1 MRKILILCLVAL
13 FALSVSG
20 CSSKTEYDKLFDEKE
35 ALVKKIASISSEK
48 TDLAKTIVSR
58 DMEIRDLKSELKTVN
73 SKLSVLEKELAAKT
87 VK

>member
-73 SKLSVLEKELAAKT
+73 SKLSVLEKELAAMTQK
-87 VK
+87 